1 MTTKIKFST
10 DHVVTGKKV
19 EIVSSWEPGGQ
30 VTVLGTLEKTGDE
43 FEGVVY
49 DGQQLTAR
57 EVDA

>member
-1 MTTKIKFST
+1 MTTKIKFSAE
-10 DHVVTGKKV
+10 HIVEGKKV
-19 EIVSSWEPGGQ
+19 EIVSSWEPG
-30 VTVLGTLEKTGDE
+30 TEPTKLGTLENSGDE